1 MSILIIPYTETN
13 FNIKNF
19 ITNKKYFKKV
29 LTNKGK
35 CGIML
40 IWYGKILESRLLG
53 TGESCVLTSI
63 RR

>member
-1 MSILIIPYTETN
+1 MISIE
-13 FNIKNF
+13 IKF
-19 ITNKKYFKKV
+19 MIYKKYFKKV
-29 LTNKGK
+29 LTNKEK

-40 IWYGKILESRLLG
+40 IWYGKIIESRLLG